1 MKVLNILTS
10 PLVYDGISMS
20 NMNYFR
26 NMDKNKIQIDFVV
39 PVVEENIKK
48 EIEEEKGHVYLI
60 EGRRRATF
68 TYMKKLIKLIR
79 EKKYDIVQAHGSSA
93 ILCIE
98 MIAAKKAGCKIRIA
112 HSRNTKADHK
122 IADKLLR
129 PIFYRTYTHGFACGE
144 EAGKWLFGNR
154 KFEIINNGKNVE
166 EYQFNYKIRK
176 EMREK
181 NGLDNKIVIGHVGN
195 FNEQKNHNYLIDIFY
210 ELTKNNGNK
219 YKLILLGDGG
229 LRKDIEEKVKNLKL
243 ENQVLFV
250 GKTAEVSKWLQA
262 MDIMVFPSK
271 FEGFPNVLVEW
282 QIAGLPCLISD
293 KITDKVKLTNLV
305 QFESIEEKPKKWAIR
320 IKNIKL
326 EDREANKEMLLTQ
339 IKEKGFDIKENARR
353 LEKIYMQLYN
363 IEQEHNA

>member
-1 MKVLNILTS
+1 
-10 PLVYDGISMS
+10 MS

-26 NMDKNKIQIDFVV
+26 NMDRNKVKIDFIAPDVD
-39 PVVEENIKK
+39 ENIKK
-48 EIEEEKGHVYLI
+48 EIEEGKGHVYLI
-60 EGRRRATF
+60 EGRKRNTF
-68 TYMKKLIKLIR
+68 TYMKKLIQLI
-79 EKKYDIVQAHGSSA
+79 KKEQYDIVQAHGSSA
-93 ILCIE
+93 ILCLE

-112 HSRNTKADHK
+112 HSRNTKANHK

-166 EYQFNYKIRK
+166 EYQFDYKIRK

-210 ELTKNNGNK
+210 ELTKDNSDK
-219 YKLILLGDGG
+219 YKLILLGNGR
-229 LRKDIEEKVKNLKL
+229 LKKDIEGKVKNLNL
-243 ENQVLFV
+243 EDQVLFV
-250 GKTAEVSKWLQA
+250 GKTTEVGKWLQA

-305 QFESIEEKPKKWAIR
+305 QFESIEKEAKKWAIR
-320 IKNIKL
+320 IKNMKL
-326 EDREANKEMLLTQ
+326 ENREANKKMLLTQ
-339 IKEKGFDIKENARR
+339 IKEKGFDIKENAKK
-353 LEKIYMQLYN
+353 LEEIYMQLYN
-363 IEQEHNA
+363 KEKEQSK